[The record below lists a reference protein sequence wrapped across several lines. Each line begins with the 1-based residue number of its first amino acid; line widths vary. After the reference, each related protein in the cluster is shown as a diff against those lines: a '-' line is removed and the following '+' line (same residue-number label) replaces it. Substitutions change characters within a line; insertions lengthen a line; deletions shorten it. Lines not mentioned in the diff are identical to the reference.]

1 VTSPLGRTI
10 VKITTSL
17 LASLALALLL
27 AAPSTGALA
36 KTKAQAKPPGPEAR
50 VKMCMDRFK
59 GQYRNGQ
66 DGWVFQHGYCLSNVA
81 AGNIPAGGGQNLA
94 PPTR

>member
-1 VTSPLGRTI
+1 M
-10 VKITTSL
+10 KITTSL
-17 LASLALALLL
+17 LASLALSLMLT
-27 AAPSTGALA
+27 APSIGAPA
-36 KTKAQAKPPGPEAR
+36 KKAAKAPGPESR
-50 VKMCMDRFK
+50 VKMCMDKFK

-81 AGNIPAGGGQNLA
+81 SGQIPAGGGQNLP